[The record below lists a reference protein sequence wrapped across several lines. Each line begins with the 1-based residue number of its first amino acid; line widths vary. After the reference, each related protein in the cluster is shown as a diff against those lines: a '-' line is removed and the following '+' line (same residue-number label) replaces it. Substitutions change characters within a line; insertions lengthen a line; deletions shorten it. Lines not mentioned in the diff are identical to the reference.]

1 LKQKV
6 QKWKDAL
13 DPYHPDKL
21 KPRAGL
27 EPLVFEE
34 SHLKQRV
41 ARYFIVAL
49 IVFLAWAFF
58 APLDAGVH
66 VTGSVVVQGNRK
78 AVQHPQGGVV
88 QEILVREGAVVDK
101 GDTLIRIN
109 PLSAQAALNSAEL
122 EYINALSEESRLFSE
137 RELAEE
143 ITWLSEIESY
153 AEKKADKSKVEEAKK
168 LQARL
173 FQSRRD
179 ELLSKTQILEEQILS
194 YEDQIKQL
202 EQIIGIRKHQLELVS
217 SDAKNRAILAKEG
230 YVSQSGANELE
241 RKRSDLV
248 ASIATTTSEISKIK
262 SNITSSR
269 LQISQERS
277 TYFKEIDALLKEVQ
291 HKRKASRANLESLRF
306 DLSLTDLRA
315 PVGGTVVGLS
325 VFTEGGV
332 IRNGEVLM
340 EIVPHE
346 ERLIIDAKVP
356 TNLIDKV
363 HKGLDADIR
372 FTAFSLATTPV
383 VPGSVLLVGADK
395 LVKSGN
401 HDNNAPPEYYLAQ
414 IETTQEGLG
423 ALGDKVIQPGMP
435 VDIIIKTGERTFI
448 NYILKPLT
456 DRFAVS
462 FKED

>member
-1 LKQKV
+1 MKQRA
-6 QKWKDAL
+6 QKWMDSF

-27 EPLVFEE
+27 EPIAIEE
-34 SHLKQRV
+34 SRLKKRV
-41 ARYFIVAL
+41 SRYFIIAL
-49 IVFLAWAFF
+49 IAFLTWAFF

-88 QEILVREGAVVDK
+88 QEILVKDGMHVNK

-122 EYINALSEESRLFSE
+122 DYINALCEESRLFSE
-137 RELAEE
+137 RELADH
-143 ITWLSEIESY
+143 ITWLSDISAY
-153 AEKKADKSKVEEAKK
+153 ADTKKVEEAKQ
-168 LQARL
+168 LQSRL

-179 ELLSKTQILEEQILS
+179 EILNKLQILEEQILS
-194 YEDQIKQL
+194 LEDQTSELK
-202 EQIIGIRKHQLELVS
+202 QIIDIRKHQLKLIS
-217 SDAKNRAILAKEG
+217 ADADNNATLAKEG
-230 YVSQSGANELE
+230 YVSQSRANELE
-241 RKRSDLV
+241 RARSDLV
-248 ASIATTTSEISKIK
+248 ANIATTTSDISKTQF
-262 SNITSSR
+262 NITSTR

-277 TYFKEIDALLKEVQ
+277 TYFKEIDGLLKEVQ
-291 HKRKASRANLESLRF
+291 HKRKASRANLESLKF
-306 DLSLTDLRA
+306 NLSLAEIKA

-332 IRNGEVLM
+332 IKDGEVLM
-340 EIVPHE
+340 EIVPLE
-346 ERLIIDAKVP
+346 KRLVIDAKVP

-372 FTAFSLATTPV
+372 FTAFSQTTTPV
-383 VPGSVLLVGADK
+383 IPGTVMMIGADK
-395 LVKSGN
+395 QVKTDN
-401 HDNNAPPEYYLAQ
+401 HDSAAPSEYYLAQ
-414 IETTQEGLG
+414 IETTEEGLQL
-423 ALGDKVIQPGMP
+423 LGDNAIQPGMP

-448 NYILKPLT
+448 SYILKPLS
-456 DRFAVS
+456 DRFAIS